1 MSITDILSGKF
12 PVAIKVVARDG
23 YDAPCVIVSIHCIKF
38 GDEMCP

>member
-1 MSITDILSGKF
+1 MSITGILSGKF
-12 PVAIKVVARDG
+12 PVAKVVARDS